1 MQKGNFLKKG
11 SGPILESKGMT
22 AIFWTQGK
30 KDQKMLKK
38 GKKRKIS
45 EHLGKNVQTWKY
57 FEKGQMIACDYRT
70 Q

>member
-30 KDQKMLKK
+30 KGQKMLKRAKSAKYLKIWAKMYKFENISKK
-38 GKKRKIS
+38 GR
-45 EHLGKNVQTWKY
+45 
-57 FEKGQMIACDYRT
+57 
-70 Q
+70 